1 MVVQNDKFLKMLG
14 LATRAGRLCFGEGAV
29 SDSIRQGKAS
39 LVIVSADASENT
51 KKKFGDSCSFYGTA
65 IVEVA
70 DRYALGTACGRAFAV
85 VISVCDEGFAK
96 KLQEIL
102 HQC

>member
-1 MVVQNDKFLKMLG
+1 VQNDKFLKMLG

-29 SDSIRQGKAS
+29 GDSIRQGKAS

-51 KKKFGDSCSFYGTA
+51 KKKFRDNCSFYGA
-65 IVEVA
+65 ELVEGL
-70 DRYALGTACGRAFAV
+70 DRYSLGTACGRAFAV

-102 HQC
+102 QN